1 MKTVF
6 HHGKIYVERGVF
18 AQAVLVEAGVIRAVG
33 TDEEILAAA
42 GSDAEVINCEGRT
55 VIPGLNDCHL
65 HLEMVGEALAQV
77 DLNGATSVDEV
88 VERCK
93 AFMAENPELTKN
105 GVVGVGWNQ
114 DFFTGEKVPPTRTQL
129 DRITTDVPVVL
140 VRACR
145 HIVATNSRVV
155 ELLGLRGDAQPYE
168 GGKVVI
174 GPDGEPNGVLC
185 ENAVAHA
192 TALIP
197 SFSFEQQTDL
207 LGKAMA
213 YAVAH
218 GITSVQS
225 NDAGMAMDIPRALRM
240 LHAVYEG
247 GKGMLRYRHQ
257 VCCKTIADYEQFL
270 ASDEYL
276 KRDELYDEWLT
287 LGPLKLF
294 KDGSLGA
301 RTALMRHEYHD
312 DPGNYGVESLSDGL
326 QASFCA
332 MADAAGMQV
341 VTHVIGDAAV
351 EKTINAYERVLHGG
365 KNPLRHALIHCQITD
380 RPQLERIAKL
390 GLLTY
395 YQPIFL
401 DYDIHTVYDRVGAE
415 LASTS
420 YAFRTLEELGGP
432 VAYSSDAPVE
442 NCNPFPNIYCAV
454 TRQDKTGFP
463 PEGLFPEER
472 VDVETAI
479 DAYTLGSAY
488 AEFAEQVKGRI
499 KPGYYADLVVLDRD
513 IFTCAPREIMDILPV
528 LTMVGGK
535 IAFKQ

>member
-1 MKTVF
+1 M
-6 HHGKIYVERGVF
+6 
-18 AQAVLVEAGVIRAVG
+18 
-33 TDEEILAAA
+33 
-42 GSDAEVINCEGRT
+42 
-55 VIPGLNDCHL
+55 
-65 HLEMVGEALAQV
+65 
-77 DLNGATSVDEV
+77 
-88 VERCK
+88 
-93 AFMAENPELTKN
+93 
-105 GVVGVGWNQ
+105 
-114 DFFTGEKVPPTRTQL
+114 
-129 DRITTDVPVVL
+129 
-140 VRACR
+140 
-145 HIVATNSRVV
+145 
-155 ELLGLRGDAQPYE
+155 
-168 GGKVVI
+168 I

-185 ENAVAHA
+185 ENALAHA

-240 LHAVYEG
+240 LHAVYDG
-247 GKGMLRYRHQ
+247 GMGTLRYRHQ
-257 VCCKTIADYEQFL
+257 VCCKTLADYEQFL
-270 ASDEYL
+270 ASDEYK

-326 QASFCA
+326 QEAFCA
-332 MADAAGMQV
+332 MADAHGMQV

-351 EKTINAYERVLHGG
+351 EKTINAYEKVLHGG

-499 KPGYYADLVVLDRD
+499 KPGYYADLVVLDHD
-513 IFTCAPREIMDILPV
+513 IFTCAPRDIMDILPV

-535 IAFKQ
+535 IAYKR